1 MRSIAAAILCVCVFA
16 ATGWSQT
23 PDTILINGK
32 ILTGD
37 AQFSI
42 REALSIHNGRI
53 LAVGTTADIRK
64 TAGPATRVID
74 LQRRTVIPGLIDS
87 HQHAIRAG
95 LTFTSEVN
103 WVGVSSLGEGLDR
116 IRQASAA
123 MKPGSW
129 LIVANQSSDSLVMF
143 SIDPQ
148 TGRLHA
154 NGQSFQIGTPSCVRF
169 LPLH

>member
-1 MRSIAAAILCVCVFA
+1 MRNLGAMILGLCLLAAPA
-16 ATGWSQT
+16 WSQT

-37 AQFSI
+37 ARFSI

-64 TAGPATRVID
+64 TAGSGTHVID

-87 HQHAIRAG
+87 HLHAIRAG

-103 WVGVSSLGEGLDR
+103 WVGVPSL
-116 IRQASAA
+116 A
-123 MKPGSW
+123 
-129 LIVANQSSDSLVMF
+129 
-143 SIDPQ
+143 
-148 TGRLHA
+148 
-154 NGQSFQIGTPSCVRF
+154 
-169 LPLH
+169 